1 MLPPSIISGLSGSIT
16 PKVMFRNPPLK
27 GLEEGVLREGA
38 KWAPSAAVLGTG
50 AWSCSAEGG
59 LQARKPLIT
68 ST

>member
-1 MLPPSIISGLSGSIT
+1 MLPPSIISGLSGSVMA
-16 PKVMFRNPPLK
+16 KVIYGNPPLK

-38 KWAPSAAVLGTG
+38 KRAPSAAVLGTG

-59 LQARKPLIT
+59 LQLRKPLFT